1 MLYLLNRIEIPADVE
16 HKAAVMIEGSV
27 IDAEAW
33 NFAAIGQQDLLQRLQ
48 RVKETGL
55 PGGRDADLLLG
66 NLYPENGKQPAPW
79 WIVISFGSGMICI
92 IR

>member
-66 NLYPENGKQPAPW
+66 NLSRYASGPLLPFGRAQCRVAP
-79 WIVISFGSGMICI
+79 SD
-92 IR
+92 

>member
-33 NFAAIGQQDLLQRLQ
+33 NLQPL
-48 RVKETGL
+48 VSK
-55 PGGRDADLLLG
+55 
-66 NLYPENGKQPAPW
+66 
-79 WIVISFGSGMICI
+79 ICFNVCSA
-92 IR
+92 

>member
-48 RVKETGL
+48 RVKEAGL

-66 NLYPENGKQPAPW
+66 NLYPVCLRIPFSLRASTSRVAP
-79 WIVISFGSGMICI
+79 SD
-92 IR
+92 